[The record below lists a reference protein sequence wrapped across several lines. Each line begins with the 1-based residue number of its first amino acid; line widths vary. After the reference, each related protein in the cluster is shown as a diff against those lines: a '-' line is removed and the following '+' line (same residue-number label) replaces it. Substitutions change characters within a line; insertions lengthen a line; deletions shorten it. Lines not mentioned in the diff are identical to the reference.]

1 MYFLGNKE
9 SFFGVLC
16 GYNLGRGVIK
26 SIIIDHFWLFLSCS
40 RPDQLSHHNTQK
52 MIPYSL
58 KKNNFV
64 VRSS

>member
-26 SIIIDHFWLFLSCS
+26 SIIIDHF
-40 RPDQLSHHNTQK
+40 
-52 MIPYSL
+52 
-58 KKNNFV
+58 
-64 VRSS
+64 